1 MNRTRSFSLIGLAAA
16 AIAALAVAG
25 CGGDGGGNATA
36 STPQPK
42 TSTGHAATVGV
53 ASTGLGNVLVDSQGR
68 TLYLFAKDQGT
79 TSSCSGACAA
89 AWPPLRASGK
99 PDAGNRV
106 KSSLL
111 GTTKR
116 SDGKP
121 QVTYNGH
128 PLYLYVGDQK
138 AGDTNGQGITA
149 FGAGWFALTASGTQ
163 VTGSASD
170 SGGGNGY

>member
-25 CGGDGGGNATA
+25 CGGGGGTAGA
-36 STPQPK
+36 STPK

-53 ASTGLGNVLVDSQGR
+53 AGTGIGNVLVDSQGR

-79 TSSCSGACAA
+79 TSTCSGACAT

-99 PDAGNRV
+99 PVAGTGV
-106 KSSLL
+106 TSSLL
-111 GTTKR
+111 GTIKR

-121 QVTYNGH
+121 QVAYNGH
-128 PLYLYVGDQK
+128 PLYIYVGDQK

-163 VTGSASD
+163 VTATAQG

>member
-16 AIAALAVAG
+16 VAALAVAG
-25 CGGDGGGNATA
+25 CGGGGDDA
-36 STPQPK
+36 SASPPQPK

-53 ASTGLGNVLVDSQGR
+53 ASTALGNVLVDSQGR

-79 TSSCSGACAA
+79 TSACGGACAT
-89 AWPPLRASGK
+89 AWPPLRVSGK
-99 PDAGNRV
+99 PVAGTGV

-111 GTTKR
+111 GTTQR

-121 QVTYNGH
+121 QVTYTGH

-149 FGAGWFALTASGTQ
+149 FGAGWFALTASGSQ
-163 VTGSASD
+163 VTGSASG

>member
-16 AIAALAVAG
+16 AFAAVAVAG
-25 CGGDGGGNATA
+25 CGGGGDAGA
-36 STPQPK
+36 SRPQPK

-53 ASTGLGNVLVDSQGR
+53 ASTGLGDVLVDSQGR

-79 TSSCSGACAA
+79 TSACSGACAA
-89 AWPPLRASGK
+89 AWPPLPGSGK
-99 PDAGNRV
+99 PLADGGA
-106 KSSLL
+106 KAPLL

-138 AGDTNGQGITA
+138 AGDTGGQGITA
-149 FGAGWFALTASGTQ
+149 FGGGWFALTASGSQ
-163 VTGSASD
+163 VTTTAPG